1 MDIVLFF
8 TFDISLKNWKDTGLL
23 QREVKIY
30 EEIVKK
36 SNHTYTFV
44 TYGDKN
50 DLNIK
55 GIPQNIEIL
64 PAYTLIKRSNN
75 KLFRFLNSFKLP
87 FLLKKEIKN
96 VNIIKTNQLNGS
108 WVAIVYKFL
117 TRKKLIIRTGFNSYN
132 FAKLQNKSIYIKSG
146 YFVLTQIAL
155 IFCDLFTVTS
165 NCDKRDLNKYFYLT
179 KKIKVRPNWVY
190 PNKNSHNTDRHE
202 KRILSVGRLE
212 KQKNY
217 EFMIKSF
224 ENSEYI
230 LDIVGDG
237 SLKKDLILLSK
248 KYNVKLNL
256 IGSLRN
262 DELTSLYTEYKYF
275 LIPSLYEGNPK
286 VVLEAMAAG
295 CIVIGNKIESLQEI
309 INDGV
314 NGFLFTPTKD
324 EIINILEVLNKNI
337 KLNDI
342 ARNAIKITEINNSIE
357 KLMNNE
363 IQDYKNLI

>member
-1 MDIVLFF
+1 MHIALFF

-36 SNHTYTFV
+36 GNHTYTFV
-44 TYGDKN
+44 TYGDES
-50 DLNIK
+50 DFNIK
-55 GIPQNIEIL
+55 GIPQNIEII

-75 KLFRFLNSFKLP
+75 KILRFINSFKLP
-87 FLLKKEIKN
+87 FLLKKEIAN

-132 FAKLQNKSIYIKSG
+132 FAKLQNKSFYIKSG
-146 YFVLTQIAL
+146 YFVLTQVAL
-155 IFCDLFTVTS
+155 IFCNLFTVTS

-179 KKIKVRPNWVY
+179 KKIKVRPNWVNS
-190 PNKNSHNTDRHE
+190 NKNSDNPDRHE

-217 EFMIKSF
+217 EFLIKSF

-237 SLKKDLILLSK
+237 SLKKDLILLSEK
-248 KYNVKLNL
+248 FNVKLNL
-256 IGSLRN
+256 IGNLRN
-262 DELTSLYTEYKYF
+262 DELTNLYTEYRYF

-295 CIVIGNKIESLQEI
+295 CIVVGNKIESLQEI
-309 INDGV
+309 IDDGV
-314 NGFLFTPTKD
+314 NGFLFTPSKD
-324 EIINILEVLNKNI
+324 KIVEILEILSKKI
-337 KLNDI
+337 KLSDI
-342 ARNAIKITEINNSIE
+342 AKNAIKSIEANNSIE
-357 KLMNNE
+357 KLIDNE
-363 IQDYKNLI
+363 IKDYKNLI